1 MDAKSFIL
9 TNQVV
14 AISRKVYRDDLLKAA
29 ACLKEAGIKIMEITF
44 DQSSPTCLKDTADSI
59 AALKDAF
66 KDEMCFGAGTV
77 MTRQQVQA
85 AASAGAD
92 FALAPNTDPE
102 IIRAMKDAGL
112 VAVPGALTPSEI
124 ATAYNCGG
132 DIVKLFPASTLG
144 FDYVKAFR
152 APISHV
158 PLMAVGGVSPE
169 NICSFLQAGFCSVG
183 IGSNII
189 NEKRA
194 VSGAFDEIKQAAQL
208 CMNNVRAMQQK
219 QQ

>member
-9 TNQVV
+9 THQVV
-14 AISRKVYRDDLLKAA
+14 AISRKVYREDLLKAA
-29 ACLKEAGIKIMEITF
+29 ACIKEAGIRIMEITF

-59 AALKDAF
+59 AALKEAF
-66 KDEMCFGAGTV
+66 QGEMCFGAGTV
-77 MTRQQVQA
+77 MTKQQVKA
-85 AASAGAD
+85 AANAGAD

-102 IIRAMKDAGL
+102 VIRTMKDEGL
-112 VAVPGALTPSEI
+112 IAVPGALTPSEI

-132 DIVKLFPASTLG
+132 DIIKLFPASTLG

-169 NICSFLQAGFCSVG
+169 NVCSFLNAGFCSVG

-189 NEKRA
+189 NEKRVA
-194 VSGAFDEIKQAAQL
+194 QGAFDEIKEAAML
-208 CMNNVRAMQQK
+208 CMNNVRAMQRN
-219 QQ
+219 